1 MGVAGRVARRGSRNP
16 ALERSSMAKPRVLYI
31 AHAHPE
37 YTAGGGEGFA
47 LELFRGMREGGDY
60 ECALV
65 ARDRS
70 ASPHTGT
77 PLAGIQGRPGETI
90 FHGITEDFDYFLQ
103 VSQDKSSV
111 SIYLKEVLE
120 SMRPEVVHFQHTL
133 HLGVECI
140 RLVRN
145 IVPHAAI
152 VYTLHEY
159 IAICAADGQMVR
171 TFDRGLCRQATPR
184 RCHECLPAHS
194 SAEFKVRELFIKAHF
209 RLVDQFIAPSKF
221 LRDRYVNWGLEP
233 AKVRLLHY
241 GRSLPRPSPARVL
254 AEGER
259 RLVFGFFGSLHANKG
274 ILVLLEAMQILAES
288 EQLKIHLYIHG
299 ANLELQ
305 TDEYRAEFDSKLL
318 ACSPN
323 TTFLG
328 RYQSADLPELMAAID
343 WVVVPSVWWEN
354 SPLVIQEANMH
365 GRPVICS
372 DIGGMTE
379 KVTNGVDG
387 LHFRVNDAR
396 SLARTMAMAAADSRL
411 WERLRSAI
419 KPVLSIAESVAAH
432 GALYDSLLAERAGT
446 VRSGHA

>member
-1 MGVAGRVARRGSRNP
+1 
-16 ALERSSMAKPRVLYI
+16 
-31 AHAHPE
+31 
-37 YTAGGGEGFA
+37 
-47 LELFRGMREGGDY
+47 
-60 ECALV
+60 
-65 ARDRS
+65 
-70 ASPHTGT
+70 
-77 PLAGIQGRPGETI
+77 
-90 FHGITEDFDYFLQ
+90 
-103 VSQDKSSV
+103 
-111 SIYLKEVLE
+111 
-120 SMRPEVVHFQHTL
+120 
-133 HLGVECI
+133 
-140 RLVRN
+140 
-145 IVPHAAI
+145 
-152 VYTLHEY
+152 
-159 IAICAADGQMVR
+159 
-171 TFDRGLCRQATPR
+171 
-184 RCHECLPAHS
+184 
-194 SAEFKVRELFIKAHF
+194 
-209 RLVDQFIAPSKF
+209 
-221 LRDRYVNWGLEP
+221 
-233 AKVRLLHY
+233 
-241 GRSLPRPSPARVL
+241 
-254 AEGER
+254 
-259 RLVFGFFGSLHANKG
+259 
-274 ILVLLEAMQILAES
+274 MQILAES